1 MSLSNY
7 LKPSISSSINFGYVA
22 ANWSAGRAAEFVNIG
37 RNVVVALKSGPVET
51 GPTILVA
58 MALILEG
65 SWGWGLSRGMALHHK
80 SLQ

>member
-7 LKPSISSSINFGYVA
+7 LKPSISSSVKCGHVA
-22 ANWSAGRAAEFVNIG
+22 ANRSAGCAAEFVNIG

-58 MALILEG
+58 T
-65 SWGWGLSRGMALHHK
+65 ALHNLD
-80 SLQ
+80 SNSTNYS